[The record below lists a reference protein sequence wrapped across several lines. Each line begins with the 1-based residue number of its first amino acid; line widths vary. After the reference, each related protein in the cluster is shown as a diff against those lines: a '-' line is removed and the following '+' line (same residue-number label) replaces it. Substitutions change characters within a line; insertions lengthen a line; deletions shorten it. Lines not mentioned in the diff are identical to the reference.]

1 MTWYKVTRMNGSS
14 FHDPTVTYEAG
25 RRVRPKPHSGDRKLC
40 GEGTLHASPSA
51 PEAMRYGKWPC
62 RLFEVEGTP
71 FVEDSD
77 KAGFRQLRVKQ
88 ELDAWRVFGPNG
100 RHVEAVL
107 GRIAVCTP
115 DEIDRLAAAQYAAQG
130 AAWDAAQAAAQ
141 YAAWGAAWG
150 VALGAARDAALGAAW
165 DAAWEAAQYAAQEAA
180 WGTAQDAARNAAL
193 GAAWDAA
200 WEAAWGAARYAVWGT
215 AQDAAWDAAREA
227 AIVDL
232 IGQYGYTQ
240 THHDLLTGPWKE
252 VIGVW
257 NGTEW
262 EKER

>member
-1 MTWYKVTRMNGSS
+1 MTWYKVTRLDGSS
-14 FHDPTVTYEAG
+14 FHDPTVTYEVG
-25 RRVRPKPHSGDRKLC
+25 KRVRPKPYSGDRKLC
-40 GEGTLHASPSA
+40 GEGTLHASRSA

-71 FVEDSD
+71 FVKDTD
-77 KAGFRQLRVKQ
+77 KAGFRQLRVVC
-88 ELDAWRVFGPNG
+88 ELDAWLVFGPNG

-107 GRIAVCTP
+107 ERIAVCTP
-115 DEIDRLAAAQYAAQG
+115 DEIGKLD
-130 AAWDAAQAAAQ
+130 AAW
-141 YAAWGAAWG
+141 
-150 VALGAARDAALGAAW
+150 DAALGAAQY
-165 DAAWEAAQYAAQEAA
+165 AAREAAQEAA
-180 WGTAQDAARNAAL
+180 L
-193 GAAWDAA
+193 GA
-200 WEAAWGAARYAVWGT
+200 
-215 AQDAAWDAAREA
+215 AQDAAWDAAREVAWGAAREVAWDTAREAAREAAQEAAWEA

>member
-1 MTWYKVTRMNGSS
+1 AERALLR
-14 FHDPTVTYEAG
+14 EREQG
-25 RRVRPKPHSGDRKLC
+25 REPGKLSW
-40 GEGTLHASPSA
+40 EMIEMARA
-51 PEAMRYGKWPC
+51 
-62 RLFEVEGTP
+62 FVEG
-71 FVEDSD
+71 
-77 KAGFRQLRVKQ
+77 KATSEK
-88 ELDAWRVFGPNG
+88 LDAAR
-100 RHVEAVL
+100 A
-107 GRIAVCTP
+107 
-115 DEIDRLAAAQYAAQG
+115 
-130 AAWDAAQAAAQ
+130 AAWDAARA
-141 YAAWGAAWG
+141 
-150 VALGAARDAALGAAW
+150 
-165 DAAWEAAQYAAQEAA
+165 
-180 WGTAQDAARNAAL
+180 AAL

-215 AQDAAWDAAREA
+215 AQDAARNAAQEA

>member
-40 GEGTLHASPSA
+40 GEGTLHASPSP

-71 FVEDSD
+71 FIQDTD

-107 GRIAVCTP
+107 ERIAVCTP
-115 DEIDRLAAAQYAAQG
+115 DEIDRLAAARCAVWAAAQ
-130 AAWDAAQAAAQ
+130 AVAWDAARA
-141 YAAWGAAWG
+141 
-150 VALGAARDAALGAAW
+150 AARDAAW
-165 DAAWEAAQYAAQEAA
+165 C
-180 WGTAQDAARNAAL
+180 TARDAAR
-193 GAAWDAA
+193 
-200 WEAAWGAARYAVWGT
+200 
-215 AQDAAWDAAREA
+215 
-227 AIVDL
+227 
-232 IGQYGYTQ
+232 
-240 THHDLLTGPWKE
+240 
-252 VIGVW
+252 
-257 NGTEW
+257 
-262 EKER
+262 

>member
-1 MTWYKVTRMNGSS
+1 MTWYKVTRLDGSS
-14 FHDPTVTYEAG
+14 FHDPTVTYEVG
-25 RRVRPKPHSGDRKLC
+25 KRVRPKPHSGGRKLC
-40 GEGTLHASPSA
+40 GEGTLHASPSP

-71 FVEDSD
+71 FIQDTD

-107 GRIAVCTP
+107 ERIVVCTP
-115 DEIDRLAAAQYAAQG
+115 DEIDRLAAA
-130 AAWDAAQAAAQ
+130 
-141 YAAWGAAWG
+141 
-150 VALGAARDAALGAAW
+150 RDAAL
-165 DAAWEAAQYAAQEAA
+165 DAAREAAREAA
-180 WGTAQDAARNAAL
+180 WYAARYAAR
-193 GAAWDAA
+193 DAA
-200 WEAAWGAARYAVWGT
+200 WEAAWDAAQYAARDAAREAARYVAWE
-215 AQDAAWDAAREA
+215 AAWDAAREAAQYAAWEAAWEAAWDAARDA